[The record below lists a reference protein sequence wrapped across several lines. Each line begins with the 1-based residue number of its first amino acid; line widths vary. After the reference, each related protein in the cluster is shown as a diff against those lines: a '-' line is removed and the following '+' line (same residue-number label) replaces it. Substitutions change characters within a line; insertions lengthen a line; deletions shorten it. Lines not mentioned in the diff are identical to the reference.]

1 MAKTRK
7 PLVLGDN
14 GGMEQLQPGDIIDVG
29 AAKQV
34 FTATNSNG
42 GAITVGQVVY
52 VDGAGSVDLAQ
63 ANATATSNVIGLVN
77 DTSIASTSAGIIMT
91 DGVIESADWTAVIG
105 VASLTAGSTYFLD
118 PVLAGGLTVTP
129 TTTAGN
135 SLVRV
140 GVALSATSLE
150 ITIDQPIKL

>member
-1 MAKTRK
+1 MATKK
-7 PLVLGDN
+7 PLVIGAN
-14 GGMEQLQPGDIIDVG
+14 GTMEQLQPGDIIDVG

-34 FTATNSNG
+34 FTATNSNA

-77 DTSIASTSAGIIMT
+77 DSSIASTSAGVIMT
-91 DGVIESADWTAVIG
+91 DGVIVSADWTAVTG
-105 VASLTAGSTYFLD
+105 VATLTAGSTYFLD
-118 PVLAGGLTVTP
+118 PATAGGLTVTP
-129 TTTAGN
+129 TTTSGN

-140 GVALSATSLE
+140 GVALSTTEME